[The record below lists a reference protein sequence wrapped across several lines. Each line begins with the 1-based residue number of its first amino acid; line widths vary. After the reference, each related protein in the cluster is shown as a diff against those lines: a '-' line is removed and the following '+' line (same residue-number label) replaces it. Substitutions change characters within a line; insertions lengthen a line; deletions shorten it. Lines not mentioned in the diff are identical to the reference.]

1 MPQTSNNIVGFVN
14 LLSFLISIPMVIAG
28 VSMSQGSAEECYQ
41 VMAKPMIIIG
51 GFFMFFSL
59 VGIIGACC
67 NVTFLLIVY
76 LVLMMFAII
85 VGIIF
90 SMIMMIATSKE
101 AEEVKTRE
109 GYKEY
114 RLPDDPSW
122 LAMAILK
129 ENSWE
134 SIKSCLTV
142 PEHNVCTD
150 LKERQINSTATELD
164 QNELTPIQSGCCK
177 PPSEC
182 GFVYGGMTTWTKN
195 NGGSSKNNDCNL
207 WNNDDKTLCFEC
219 QSCKAG
225 FIYGV
230 KDARRKS
237 SVVNIVFC
245 IFIII
250 FYFISICA
258 LGNSAKH
265 G

>member
-76 LVLMMFAII
+76 LILMMFVII

-90 SMIMMIATSKE
+90 SMITMIATSKG

-114 RLPDDPSW
+114 RLPDDPNW

-129 ENSWE
+129 EKSWE

-164 QNELTPIQSGCCK
+164 QNELTPIQGSNPCPYMALVDK
-177 PPSEC
+177 NT
-182 GFVYGGMTTWTKN
+182 TTWLLR
-195 NGGSSKNNDCNL
+195 GDFSQGQSR
-207 WNNDDKTLCFEC
+207 TLD
-219 QSCKAG
+219 
-225 FIYGV
+225 V
-230 KDARRKS
+230 
-237 SVVNIVFC
+237 
-245 IFIII
+245 
-250 FYFISICA
+250 
-258 LGNSAKH
+258 
-265 G
+265 